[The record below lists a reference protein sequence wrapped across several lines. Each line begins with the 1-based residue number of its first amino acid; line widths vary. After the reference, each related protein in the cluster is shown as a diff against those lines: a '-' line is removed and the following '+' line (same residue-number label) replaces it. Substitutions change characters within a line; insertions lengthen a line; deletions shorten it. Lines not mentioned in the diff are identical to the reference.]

1 MTEKTLPY
9 AMLLQASIMM
19 KEIDHIEDHPDEE
32 LQIVSLLNKAET
44 FPWISQYQLGEGHRE
59 LADLYYSSEIFG
71 SALDHY
77 QIALRFNPKC
87 PVKRKV
93 SSIKKMTEL
102 RYSLD
107 PNIASEPDLSF
118 CEDNTPIIAPD
129 PWYVKAIQE
138 CKDEAK
144 EIDSVYDPVW
154 ESAVEKVL
162 SRLPDDYRTAFYKCR
177 EEPHD
182 GVLSER
188 DLDLMRLVSMAKS
201 YIWQKK
207 HKERDPEIEE
217 ILKYLEEIK

>member
-1 MTEKTLPY
+1 MTERTVPY
-9 AMLLQASIMM
+9 AILLEASIMM
-19 KEIDHIEDHPDEE
+19 KEIEHIEDHPDEE

-44 FPWISQYQLGEGHRE
+44 YPWISKYQLSEGHRE
-59 LADLYYSSEIFG
+59 LADLYFSSEIFG

-87 PVKRKV
+87 PVKRRV

-107 PNIASEPDLSF
+107 PNIANEPDLSF
-118 CEDNTPIIAPD
+118 CSDSTAVKTPGSM
-129 PWYVKAIQE
+129 YEKAVQA
-138 CKDEAK
+138 CKDEAR

-154 ESAVEKVL
+154 ENAVEKVL
-162 SRLPDDYRTAFYKCR
+162 SRLPAEYRTAFYQCR

-182 GVLSER
+182 GVLSEH
-188 DLDLMRLVSMAKS
+188 DLDLMRLMSMAKS

-207 HKERDPEIEE
+207 HKEHDPEIEDL
-217 ILKYLEEIK
+217 LKYLEEIK